1 MKAVDA
7 WGDVSVAA
15 AGQLLPYRHERHG
28 GIGQDLPA
36 SGSAGSPPRKTLEV
50 PRDCSIRCQD
60 LGFSYEAGRE
70 ILKGVDLSFPMGSFT
85 AIVGESG
92 CGKSTIASILMGRSR
107 GYTGTVTVGGIPLSE
122 ISKESLMRNFTY
134 ISHQSYLFKG
144 TVRDN
149 LLIRPCHAFWLR
161 RPVYPGRGGL

>member
-1 MKAVDA
+1 MEKLLRYDHVDIAYNGSLAVK
-7 WGDVSVAA
+7 DVSFTVEP
-15 AGQLLPYRHERHG
+15 G
-28 GIGQDLPA
+28 
-36 SGSAGSPPRKTLEV
+36 
-50 PRDCSIRCQD
+50 
-60 LGFSYEAGRE
+60 E
-70 ILKGVDLSFPMGSFT
+70 ILG
-85 AIVGESG
+85 IVGESG

-122 ISKESLMRNFTY
+122 ISEESLMRNFTY

>member
-1 MKAVDA
+1 MYQWRLLGSFFHIAMN
-7 WGDVSVAA
+7 GMAA
-15 AGQLLPYRHERHG
+15 SDKIFRLL
-28 GIGQDLPA
+28 DLPEA
-36 SGSAGSPPRKTLEV
+36 PRKTLEV